1 MHIVYIYICNVYI
14 YRYVHIVYTKMPN
27 IIWSPTMWFWAPCMI
42 DAELVEQGFGKKT
55 ASTKFPL
62 IPFPPNSFF
71 SA

>member
-1 MHIVYIYICNVYI
+1 
-14 YRYVHIVYTKMPN
+14 MPN

-71 SA
+71 PRLIPFCSA